1 MVKFFCDRC
10 GNEVENLDALLE
22 FSIDVTERL
31 NRSVW
36 SWRAEV
42 CQECYETLKEEINS
56 RLAPPP
62 TTEENKKKGIR
73 KAAS

>member
-10 GNEVENLDALLE
+10 GAEVENLDLLLE
-22 FSIDVTERL
+22 FSIDVTERP

-36 SWRAEV
+36 SWRTEV
-42 CQECYETLKEEINS
+42 CQECYDLMKEEINS
-56 RLAPPP
+56 RIIAPPAV
-62 TTEENKKKGIR
+62 EENKKRSAR